1 MTIFPSIN
9 FSTKKRPKRRHSVFS
24 HHAVDKSDVLAR
36 PFLPLETRIT
46 SPSDLIDLVGH
57 PRLIIE
63 PTSLPPPLNQQ
74 QDIFNSYKSNFGST
88 SPVTPL
94 PSQPALDKTLLDVSP
109 SPSPPPPKA
118 LRRAEGPLF
127 STTRIHFSETL
138 YNTDQGNVRH
148 APPPIL
154 QRRRSSPL
162 PLGSRPQQQQQQQE
176 EQELPMPKLEER
188 DLVYQLRKQY
198 DQEQVAWRQR
208 LHDYRVREEELMDL
222 LESTRAKLDQL
233 QVNADAPP
241 SSNPP
246 SDKRQYHHHHHHHHY
261 YYHYARR
268 NNPIRSSSSS
278 SNSNSGS
285 SKHGHLN
292 EDDTDVWKNYR
303 GSTKSIPTYGP
314 PPPGFWFSPYS

>member
-1 MTIFPSIN
+1 MTIFPSIV

-24 HHAVDKSDVLAR
+24 HHTVDKSDVLTK
-36 PFLPLETRIT
+36 PFLPLETRIS

-57 PRLIIE
+57 PRLTIE
-63 PTSLPPPLNQQ
+63 LPPPPPPLNQQ
-74 QDIFNSYKSNFGST
+74 QDVFNSNKSNFGIT
-88 SPVTPL
+88 SPITPI
-94 PSQPALDKTLLDVSP
+94 PNQPALDKTLLDVSP
-109 SPSPPPPKA
+109 SPPPPLPKTT
-118 LRRAEGPLF
+118 RRTEGPLF

-162 PLGSRPQQQQQQQE
+162 PLGSRPQQQQQQQQQQE
-176 EQELPMPKLEER
+176 EELPMPRQDEQ

-208 LHDYRVREEELMDL
+208 LHDYRAREEELMDL

-241 SSNPP
+241 LP
-246 SDKRQYHHHHHHHHY
+246 SDKTQYHHHHHHHHY

-268 NNPIRSSSSS
+268 NHPTRSTSSS
-278 SNSNSGS
+278 SNSNSCS
-285 SKHGHLN
+285 SHHGLHNQDDADLWKKH
-292 EDDTDVWKNYR
+292 R
-303 GSTKSIPTYGP
+303 GPTKSIPTFGP
-314 PPPGFWFSPYS
+314 PPPGFWCSPYS